1 VFPKVGSLLV
11 VLLLAENV
19 DQPLHVQALG
29 LHLFSHGSASHV
41 IPTILKGSSHEMDI

>member
-19 DQPLHVQALG
+19 DQSLHVQALG
-29 LHLFSHGSASHV
+29 LHLLGHGSAAHV
-41 IPTILKGSSHEMDI
+41 IPAI